1 MKNTALFLAALTAS
15 VATAHAQS
23 PRINPTVQNPYGA
36 PGSPAAVTPSAV
48 NPAPAQPDAAPA
60 VIPQPTSAA
69 PTPINAIKNCVPLM
83 MPQGVTREFNAS
95 VNVSA
100 HLVFPLPIAWAHV
113 ATSAWTED
121 HHGNDLWVRPMQST
135 SLADTV
141 GLTVAMTDGRRFDFT
156 VKSVQT
162 PTSSCYLV
170 IPYPFIAPNAGAW
183 TPEQL
188 AQARQAA
195 AEMQKKRAAQA
206 LAARRAEEQRHA
218 AEEAAYQQRFE
229 TMKAQVMQQA
239 EDRIKQ
245 FQMALHTNYFWP
257 NHDLITA
264 VYDDGQTT
272 YVRVARTGFGVPVI
286 NGKHEGQSVA
296 LQYDYD
302 DLTGV
307 YVIPGLFDKLTVT
320 LGTNQIKVERRG

>member
-23 PRINPTVQNPYGA
+23 PRINPTVQNPYGSSAA
-36 PGSPAAVTPSAV
+36 PASSTPSAV
-48 NPAPAQPDAAPA
+48 NPAPAQAEASPV
-60 VIPQPTSAA
+60 VIPQTNGAA
-69 PTPINAIKNCVPLM
+69 PTPVNAIKNCVPLM

-170 IPYPFIAPNAGAW
+170 IPYPFIAPNAGSW

-195 AEMQKKRAAQA
+195 AEMQRKRVAQA
-206 LAARRAEEQRHA
+206 AAARRAEAQHHA
-218 AEEAAYQQRFE
+218 EEEAAYQQRFDA
-229 TMKAQVMQQA
+229 MKAQVMQQA

-245 FQMALHTNYFWP
+245 FQMALHTNYYWP

-307 YVIPGLFDKLTVT
+307 YIIPGLFDKLTVT

>member
-1 MKNTALFLAALTAS
+1 MKNTALILAALTAT
-15 VATAHAQS
+15 VGTAHAQS
-23 PRINPTVQNPYGA
+23 PRINPTVTNPY
-36 PGSPAAVTPSAV
+36 VPSAT
-48 NPAPAQPDAAPA
+48 NPAPAMPSSTPAPSVSQQP
-60 VIPQPTSAA
+60 S
-69 PTPINAIKNCVPLM
+69 NAIPAMTAVKNCVPLM

-141 GLTVAMTDGRRFDFT
+141 GLTVAMQDGRRFDFT

-170 IPYPFIAPNAGAW
+170 IPYPFLAPNAGSL

-188 AQARQAA
+188 VEARQAA
-195 AEMQKKRAAQA
+195 ADMRRRQVAQA
-206 LAARRAEEQRHA
+206 AAARRAEDQRHA
-218 AEEAAYQQRFE
+218 QEEAAYQQRFDS
-229 TMKAQVMQQA
+229 MKAQVMQQA

-245 FQMALHTNYFWP
+245 FQMALHTNYDWP
-257 NHDLITA
+257 DHNLITA

-307 YVIPGLFDKLTVT
+307 YVIPGLFDKLSVT
-320 LGTNQIKVERRG
+320 LGTNKIMVDRKG

>member
-1 MKNTALFLAALTAS
+1 
-15 VATAHAQS
+15 
-23 PRINPTVQNPYGA
+23 
-36 PGSPAAVTPSAV
+36 
-48 NPAPAQPDAAPA
+48 
-60 VIPQPTSAA
+60 
-69 PTPINAIKNCVPLM
+69 
-83 MPQGVTREFNAS
+83 
-95 VNVSA
+95 
-100 HLVFPLPIAWAHV
+100 
-113 ATSAWTED
+113 
-121 HHGNDLWVRPMQST
+121 
-135 SLADTV
+135 
-141 GLTVAMTDGRRFDFT
+141 
-156 VKSVQT
+156 
-162 PTSSCYLV
+162 
-170 IPYPFIAPNAGAW
+170 
-183 TPEQL
+183 
-188 AQARQAA
+188 
-195 AEMQKKRAAQA
+195 MQKKRAAQA

-245 FQMALHTNYFWP
+245 FQMALHTNYVWP